1 MDDRSGWQVKNQNRY
16 KQELIWWKVS
26 TKTIIKHIFI
36 RININFMQSR
46 GFLLSLWMSM
56 LLSLCPNIDD
66 SVQSI
71 HAVVNRF
78 RNTKLIS
85 SVLEWKL
92 KVMFCIS
99 SASKLETHFLSFVVF
114 GCANFQEQVANL
126 FFVKSA
132 KKLLLLIHVL
142 CNVNSVRQV
151 IYPLT

>member
-16 KQELIWWKVS
+16 KQELIWWKVR

-85 SVLEWKL
+85 SVLEWNL

-99 SASKLETHFLSFVVF
+99 SASKLETHFLSFVICGIWVCQLS
-114 GCANFQEQVANL
+114 GASCQP
-126 FFVKSA
+126 
-132 KKLLLLIHVL
+132 VL
-142 CNVNSVRQV
+142 CKICQKTIIVDTC
-151 IYPLT
+151 IM